1 VAAVAL
7 TATPGIAA
15 ASPVDRHRDSGLVSF
30 PLLAVRAG
38 GGHAVLNGH
47 YSHYS
52 HSSHS
57 SHVSHYSGSHN
68 SHASHYS
75 HASHSSHFSASPS
88 SPPPVT
94 PTPVASST
102 TPVAV
107 PTTVPPAGQSHHAH
121 RHRKHHHHRPA
132 AAPSASSTSAS
143 PSPTPTTSSPITS
156 IRAHNAA
163 NDSGTDGAIGA
174 GALAGLVIIVIGG
187 VTYVIRRRRPA
198 SRP

>member
-88 SPPPVT
+88 SPPPAT
-94 PTPVASST
+94 PTPVVSST
-102 TPVAV
+102 TPA
-107 PTTVPPAGQSHHAH
+107 TVPPAGQAHHAH
-121 RHRKHHHHRPA
+121 RHRKHHHHHPA

-143 PSPTPTTSSPITS
+143 PSPTPTKSSPITS
-156 IRAHNAA
+156 ISPHTAA
-163 NDSGTDGAIGA
+163 NGSSTGGGNDGLIA
-174 GALAGLVIIVIGG
+174 GEFVVLAVVVAGITYLV
-187 VTYVIRRRRPA
+187 RRRRPG